1 MKELIYFLSM
11 LAAGLGLGVYITT
24 AVLFSSFAPFDAMK
38 KQNVVK
44 LGSVKSVFWL
54 CVVLTAAFV
63 VIAQMVK

>member
-1 MKELIYFLSM
+1 MRELIYFLSM
-11 LAAGLGLGVYITT
+11 LAAGLGLGVYITS
-24 AVLFSSFAPFDAMK
+24 AILYSSPAPFDVMK

-63 VIAQMVK
+63 VIAQLVK